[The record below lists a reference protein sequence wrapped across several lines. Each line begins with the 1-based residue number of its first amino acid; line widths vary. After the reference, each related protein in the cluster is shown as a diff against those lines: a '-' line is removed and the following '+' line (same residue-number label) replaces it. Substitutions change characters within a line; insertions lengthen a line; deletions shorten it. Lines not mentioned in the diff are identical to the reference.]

1 MGRTEPSITNA
12 RSCTDTPLTENCLKL
27 QSNLG
32 GKKKKKK
39 KKKKRRKK
47 NDKTKTNKKEEREE
61 KCNVN
66 WGLRVGSRGE
76 TFKQNV
82 KST

>member
-47 NDKTKTNKKEEREE
+47 NDKTKTNKKRRERRKVQCKLGAKGGEQ
-61 KCNVN
+61 
-66 WGLRVGSRGE
+66 RGDI
-76 TFKQNV
+76 
-82 KST
+82 